1 MPQSNPLSTIVVGA
15 GATGLSCALSA
26 ALRGV
31 DVILLE
37 KTTELGGT
45 VNHALIHTIGGLF
58 DSQGNFLNSGLPVE
72 LTERLYQACS
82 QTKKRRIGQT
92 WVLNVDPMVYVH
104 VITNWIVSIPN
115 IDIKYNAN
123 ITDITHQH
131 GHIDAVKVSS
141 DGESDT
147 LPIQSLV
154 DTTGNAT
161 IVRKINATL
170 LNEGVALGGFIVQL
184 RGMSPD
190 ALCFPRGVG
199 LLREIR
205 KAVDK
210 HELPHECSTV
220 WLDTGVYPD
229 EAYAKFNIVTE
240 DFNHIHMKTV
250 ADQLLLFLRKLPG
263 FSTVFIHKY
272 GQLGI
277 RDGGRIKGKYCLTEA
292 DIKEGKQ
299 FDDIA
304 CKASWPIEHWHIK
317 KGVNLEYLPEGH
329 SYDIPLRCLQV
340 SGFSN
345 LWAGGK
351 CLSAEPRAQASAR
364 VVGTCWAMGD
374 AMGDAMGQHIIIGSS
389 K

>member
-1 MPQSNPLSTIVVGA
+1 MPRSNRLSTIVVVGA

-26 ALRGV
+26 AARGV
-31 DVILLE
+31 NVVLLE

-58 DSQGNFLNSGLPVE
+58 DSQGDFLNTGLPVE
-72 LTERLYQACS
+72 LVERLSQACS

-92 WVLNVDPMVYVH
+92 WVLNVDPVVYVQ
-104 VITNWIVSIPN
+104 VVTNWVMSIPN
-115 IDIKYNAN
+115 IDIKYHSN
-123 ITDITHQH
+123 ITHISNYK
-131 GHIDAVKVSS
+131 GHIDEIKVST
-141 DGESDT
+141 DGESHT
-147 LPIQSLV
+147 LPLDSLV
-154 DTTGNAT
+154 DTTGNAA
-161 IVRKINATL
+161 IVRKINTKL
-170 LNEGVALGGFIVQL
+170 LNDGVALGGFIVQL
-184 RGMSPD
+184 RGINHD
-190 ALCFPRGVG
+190 ALCFPKGVG
-199 LLREIR
+199 LLMAIR

-220 WLDTGVYPD
+220 WLDTGVYPG

-240 DFNHIHMKTV
+240 VFDLTHMKTV
-250 ADQLLLFLRKLPG
+250 AKQLLVFLGKISG
-263 FSTVFIHKY
+263 FSKVFIHKY

-277 RDGGRIKGKYCLTEA
+277 RDGGRIKGQYCLTEA

-299 FDDIA
+299 FDDVA

-317 KGVNLEYLPEGH
+317 KGITLEYLPEGH
-329 SYDIPLRCLQV
+329 SYNIPLRCLKV

-374 AMGDAMGQHIIIGSS
+374 AIGKNIILGSS